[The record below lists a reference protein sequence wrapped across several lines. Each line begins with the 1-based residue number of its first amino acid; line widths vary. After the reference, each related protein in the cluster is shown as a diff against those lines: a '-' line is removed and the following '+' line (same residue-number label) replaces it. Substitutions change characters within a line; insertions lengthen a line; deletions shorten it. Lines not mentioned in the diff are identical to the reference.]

1 MSDNSFDYE
10 RHERLRERV
19 ANEADSVLWT
29 FKAYY
34 VGADWYSRWDR
45 RSDWAVFGIAGLL
58 TVTLIWEVFPTVVPI
73 ALAITTAVVAG
84 YQRMAN
90 PGDTAENYYRA
101 AHAYQRLFDE
111 FRDYILLELADEEVG
126 LEQMEQRYRELAS
139 RRRNLNEDMPEVTDR
154 WFNELDDSIYD
165 EVGTH
170 ERAKERLTGKA
181 KLTETASNRDLDD
194 SVKNRIA
201 GEAKLGEEK
210 IDQEQPG
217 EGKTS

>member
-1 MSDNSFDYE
+1 MSDDDFDYVG
-10 RHERLRERV
+10 HERLRERV

-34 VGADWYSRWDR
+34 VGADWYSKWDR

-58 TVTLIWEVFPTVVPI
+58 TVALIWDSVPTLIPI
-73 ALAITTAVVAG
+73 SLAITTAVIAG

-111 FRDYILLELADEEVG
+111 FRDFIMLELADEETG
-126 LEQMEQRYRELAS
+126 LEEMEERYRELAA
-139 RRRNLNEDMPEVTDR
+139 RRRNLNEDMPEVTSK
-154 WFNELDDSIYD
+154 WYEELDDSIYD

-170 ERAKERLTGKA
+170 DKAKKKLTGSA
-181 KLTETASNRDLDD
+181 KLIEEIPERDLDD
-194 SVKNRIA
+194 SVTDRIA
-201 GEAKLGEEK
+201 GEAKLDGENDKEENEGEE
-210 IDQEQPG
+210 
-217 EGKTS
+217 